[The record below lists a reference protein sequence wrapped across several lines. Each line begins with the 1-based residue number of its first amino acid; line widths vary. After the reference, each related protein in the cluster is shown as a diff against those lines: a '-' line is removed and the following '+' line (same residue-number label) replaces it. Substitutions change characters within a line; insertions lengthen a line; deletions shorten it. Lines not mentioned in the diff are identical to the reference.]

1 MSFLKKLFAPKNQK
15 TGIVFIIEDN
25 ATYSKTVEAFIK
37 ANFSEVKNVRI
48 FPVGETCLPELDK
61 NPDIIIVDYLLNSK
75 YFDAESGLEIIKK
88 IRSQSPNV
96 SIVVLSSQQ
105 EIDVVTQLV
114 KTYNCNY
121 IKKDDQ
127 AFDKMKEMINTF
139 YKS

>member
-1 MSFLKKLFAPKNQK
+1 MSFLKKIFAPKNQK

-37 ANFSEVKNVRI
+37 ANFNEVNNVRI

-96 SIVVLSSQQ
+96 SIIV
-105 EIDVVTQLV
+105 
-114 KTYNCNY
+114 
-121 IKKDDQ
+121 
-127 AFDKMKEMINTF
+127 
-139 YKS
+139 